1 MSETKAAR
9 ERGTPGRFVRFAENC
24 LDVSALAEAG
34 VNGRPDEALGN
45 FGAEMDA
52 ANDLPTGSRRYGRL
66 ETCAT
71 KWRREVRGELLLVL
85 LGKRFS

>member
-24 LDVSALAEAG
+24 LDVSAFAEAG

-71 KWRREVRGELLLVL
+71 SSTKKALVRVCAGPLA
-85 LGKRFS
+85 